1 MITSLKITFVYF
13 RYFIFSLAFWY
24 LIKIR
29 PDDLKSI
36 LKVMIISM
44 SVLILD
50 GFYQFYNG
58 ENILGWKLID
68 TRISSFF

>member
-1 MITSLKITFVYF
+1 
-13 RYFIFSLAFWY
+13 
-24 LIKIR
+24 
-29 PDDLKSI
+29 
-36 LKVMIISM
+36 M

-68 TRISSFF
+68 TRISSFFKDELILGSYLSRMFPIFFALCILNFDFFFKIKKFT